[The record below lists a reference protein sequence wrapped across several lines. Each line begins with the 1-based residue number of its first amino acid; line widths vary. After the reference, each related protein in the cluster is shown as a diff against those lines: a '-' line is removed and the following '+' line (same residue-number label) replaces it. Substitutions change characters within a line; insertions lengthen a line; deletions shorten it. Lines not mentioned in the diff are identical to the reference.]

1 MFRRNEFDENNPFF
15 VGPDDEMN
23 ELERVLK
30 SDGVEDSEKV
40 NDMESDFDELNPF
53 HEPENDEKL
62 IADGSVDF
70 DEYDNS
76 GRNPFF

>member
-1 MFRRNEFDENNPFF
+1 
-15 VGPDDEMN
+15 MN

-30 SDGVEDSEKV
+30 SDRVEDSEKV

-62 IADGSVDF
+62 IADGSADF
-70 DEYDNS
+70 DEYDKS